1 MSGPRGYR
9 DPHTLS
15 YTPYFAYV
23 EPNPLRRGQQ
33 AANRA
38 RRQLYETPLVN
49 LIRPQQGVTAR
60 RPRAREVAPDPPSF
74 NMAGEVSRMR
84 QETAQLQARED
95 GRRALEDA
103 LTAGAS
109 AGHAFWQEQ
118 ERRERREYSRREAE
132 EHRQYLERERLRR
145 EKNAADARAAAAA
158 AELRNMIIA
167 RGLLP
172 AAAAA
177 APLPA
182 AADAAAAA
190 PPVAAYAP
198 AYQGAQDEKIPFAAK
213 AGMAALM
220 GAIVKYGMYDQISC
234 VPAYN
239 SGRLS
244 QRFGSFKYGD
254 KVCGIQVLPTC
265 LDKEHP
271 FYTPRCLPPVD
282 ENEPPP
288 PPPGTNKPEFS
299 DFGTDDRHIPQVG
312 KSWPD
317 WPKDMPSKFKDSV
330 KTCPGFLTKFKVG
343 SRKDY
348 RDAMKKVHPD
358 RAADKGHIGKLSQ
371 SFGVLVEDLTQEVLT
386 KLTAFLNDCWQ
397 TDSLS
402 ASHGGTRRHRK
413 RRSGSKP
420 TRIAGKRRV

>member
-23 EPNPLRRGQQ
+23 EPNPLRRGRE

-38 RRQLYETPLVN
+38 REQLYGTPLVN
-49 LIRPQQGVTAR
+49 LIRPPQGVTAAR
-60 RPRAREVAPDPPSF
+60 RPRARGVASDPPPTF
-74 NMAGEVSRMR
+74 NIHGEVSALRR
-84 QETAQLQARED
+84 ETEQLRARED

-118 ERRERREYSRREAE
+118 ERAERREYHRREAE

-145 EKNAADARAAAAA
+145 EKNAADARAAASA

-182 AADAAAAA
+182 AAAA

-198 AYQGAQDEKIPFAAK
+198 VHQGAQDEKIPLVAK
-213 AGMAALM
+213 AGMAALTA
-220 GAIVKYGMYDQISC
+220 AIVKYGMYDQISC

-244 QRFGSFKYGD
+244 QRFGSFRYGD

-282 ENEPPP
+282 ENEPPPP

-343 SRKDY
+343 SKKDY
-348 RDAMKKVHPD
+348 RDAMRKVHPD
-358 RAADKGHIGKLSQ
+358 KAADEGHLRELSQ
-371 SFGVLVEDLTQEVLT
+371 SFGVAMKDLTGEVLT

-413 RRSGSKP
+413 RGRGSKP

>member
-1 MSGPRGYR
+1 
-9 DPHTLS
+9 
-15 YTPYFAYV
+15 
-23 EPNPLRRGQQ
+23 
-33 AANRA
+33 
-38 RRQLYETPLVN
+38 
-49 LIRPQQGVTAR
+49 
-60 RPRAREVAPDPPSF
+60 VASDPPPTF
-74 NMAGEVSRMR
+74 NIHGEVSALRR
-84 QETAQLQARED
+84 ETEQLRARED

-109 AGHAFWQEQ
+109 AGHAFWHEQ
-118 ERRERREYSRREAE
+118 ERAERREYHRREAE

-145 EKNAADARAAAAA
+145 EKNAAAARAAASA

-182 AADAAAAA
+182 AAAA

-198 AYQGAQDEKIPFAAK
+198 VHQGAQDEKIPLVAK
-213 AGMAALM
+213 AGMAALTA
-220 GAIVKYGMYDQISC
+220 AIVKYGMYDQISC

-244 QRFGSFKYGD
+244 QRFGSFRYGD

-282 ENEPPP
+282 ENEDEPP
-288 PPPGTNKPEFS
+288 PPPGTNKPKNHE
-299 DFGTDDRHIPQVG
+299 FGTDNKHVPQLG

-317 WPKDMPSKFKDSV
+317 WPNDMPPKFKEV
-330 KTCPGFLTKFKVG
+330 HRTCPGFLTKLNVE

-348 RDAMKKVHPD
+348 REAMKKVHPD
-358 RAADKGHIGKLSQ
+358 KAADEGHIRELSQ
-371 SFGVLVEDLTQEVLT
+371 RFGVAMKDLTQEVLT

-402 ASHGGTRRHRK
+402 ASRGGTRRHRK
-413 RRSGSKP
+413 RGRGSKP